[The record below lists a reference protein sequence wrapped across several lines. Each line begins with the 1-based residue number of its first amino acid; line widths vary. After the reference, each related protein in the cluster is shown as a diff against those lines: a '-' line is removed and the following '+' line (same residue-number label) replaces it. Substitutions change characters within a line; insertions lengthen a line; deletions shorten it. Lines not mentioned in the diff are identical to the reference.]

1 MVHNCNL
8 NFSPVR
14 LTCFSS
20 ILVLHVVCGFLLL
33 GQPVAGLQGG
43 GQPPEGR
50 RGCSS
55 GSHHIFLLL
64 HLHLGVFLFI
74 LVGQLKKKKTIILS
88 NAGVDR
94 VTLTGISRKPRLFLI
109 VTTLACKDVCEL
121 MRLFSQQVAQTLF
134 SIEKFKNVSFE
145 EEYTKLFP
153 PQPHQPLV

>member
-1 MVHNCNL
+1 MQ
-8 NFSPVR
+8 
-14 LTCFSS
+14 
-20 ILVLHVVCGFLLL
+20 L
-33 GQPVAGLQGG
+33 GQPSHF
-43 GQPPEGR
+43 PSSPSSP
-50 RGCSS
+50 GCVSLYS
-55 GSHHIFLLL
+55 RWST
-64 HLHLGVFLFI
+64 
-74 LVGQLKKKKTIILS
+74 KKKKTIILS